1 MANLVCRLI
10 SVCTCG
16 INSNHKLIHADIT
29 HLADTV
35 SARQNI
41 HAVRKATCK
50 SVGVANRHGSYLDV
64 IARNT
69 PRHTVTNAIANSRI
83 DHARHATAH
92 AHNGLQVNAGNG
104 ELAWV
109 KSVQTNA
116 HADHIKLNVFVQNR
130 ARSVIS
136 VNQAQ
141 LIARVFECRNRF
153 NKAINLQVK
162 VPVVEHVGRGKMRK
176 RTSTFKTPVEINR
189 AAYLKKIFSPDANA
203 GHAGI
208 DGQVIATNLISCSRS
223 LAVGEREVH
232 RVDGR
237 HNVKADEVWN
247 GSDRRL
253 RKHQN
258 GVINA
263 GTAQL
268 NTLIDRCN
276 GKLISTHGLHGF
288 SALSSTVTVCVSL
301 NHTHHFDTAVK
312 LGLKRLYVV
321 ADGRK
326 INLYPSPSIL
336 GICRHQ
342 AHLLRSFFKVCHR
355 ECNLLLKR
363 IRSKANNV
371 TDVASHSSAY
381 TELLGS

>member
-1 MANLVCRLI
+1 
-10 SVCTCG
+10 
-16 INSNHKLIHADIT
+16 
-29 HLADTV
+29 
-35 SARQNI
+35 
-41 HAVRKATCK
+41 
-50 SVGVANRHGSYLDV
+50 
-64 IARNT
+64 
-69 PRHTVTNAIANSRI
+69 
-83 DHARHATAH
+83 
-92 AHNGLQVNAGNG
+92 
-104 ELAWV
+104 
-109 KSVQTNA
+109 
-116 HADHIKLNVFVQNR
+116 
-130 ARSVIS
+130 
-136 VNQAQ
+136 
-141 LIARVFECRNRF
+141 
-153 NKAINLQVK
+153 
-162 VPVVEHVGRGKMRK
+162 MRK

-312 LGLKRLYVV
+312 LGLKRLYIV

-355 ECNLLLKR
+355 ECNLLLKCVG
-363 IRSKANNV
+363 SKTNNV
-371 TDVASHSSAY
+371 ADVASHSSAY

>member
-1 MANLVCRLI
+1 M
-10 SVCTCG
+10 CTCG
-16 INSNHKLIHADIT
+16 INSNHKLIHADVA

-41 HAVRKATCK
+41 HPIREATCK
-50 SVGVANRHGSYLDV
+50 SVGIANRHGSYLDV

-69 PRHTVTNAIANSRI
+69 PRHTVTNAIANSWI

-104 ELAWV
+104 ELTWV

-116 HADHIKLNVFVQNR
+116 HANHIKLDIFVQNSTR
-130 ARSVIS
+130 GVIS

-162 VPVVEHVGRGKMRK
+162 VPVVEHIGRSKMRK
-176 RTSTFKTPVEINR
+176 RTSAFKTPVEINR

-208 DGQVIATNLISCSRS
+208 DGQVIAANLVSCGGS
-223 LAVGEREVH
+223 LAIRKGKVN

-237 HNVKADEVWN
+237 HDIKADEVWN

-301 NHTHHFDTAVK
+301 NHTHHLNAAAK

-342 AHLLRSFFKVCHR
+342 THLLRSFFKVCHR
-355 ECNLLLKR
+355 ECNLLFKC
-363 IRSKANNV
+363 IGGKANNV

>member
-1 MANLVCRLI
+1 MANFVCRLI

-16 INSNHKLIHADIT
+16 INSNHKLIHADVA
-29 HLADTV
+29 HLANTI

-41 HAVRKATCK
+41 HPIREATCK
-50 SVGVANRHGSYLDV
+50 SVGVANRHSSYLDV

-69 PRHTVTNAIANSRI
+69 PRHTVTNAVANSWI
-83 DHARHATAH
+83 YYARHATAH

-104 ELAWV
+104 ELAWM
-109 KSVQTNA
+109 KSIQANA
-116 HADHIKLNVFVQNR
+116 HTNHIKLDIFVQNR

-153 NKAINLQVK
+153 NKAIDLQVK

-176 RTSTFKTPVEINR
+176 RTSAFKTPVEINR
-189 AAYLKKIFSPDANA
+189 TAHLKKIFSPDANA
-203 GHAGI
+203 GHTGI
-208 DGQVIATNLISCSRS
+208 NDQVIAANLISCSRS
-223 LAVGEREVH
+223 LAIRKGKVN

-237 HNVKADEVWN
+237 HNVKANEVWD

-253 RKHQN
+253 GKYQDRAL
-258 GVINA
+258 NA
-263 GTAQL
+263 GTAQF
-268 NTLIDRCN
+268 NALIDRCN
-276 GKLISTHGLHGF
+276 GKLISTYGLHGF

-355 ECNLLLKR
+355 ECNLLFKC
-363 IRSKANNV
+363 IGGKANNV